1 LGKTDPAP
9 PVSVRRPSDGLP
21 DVPHR
26 AAPPSMW
33 IGSPDEKQN
42 GFNLLTM
49 KGSSARQT
57 PARKKGSGLE
67 NRSVSRVIRPLGGPQ
82 AAAARA

>member
-9 PVSVRRPSDGLP
+9 PVSVRRPRTLSGGLP

-42 GFNLLTM
+42 AFNLL
-49 KGSSARQT
+49 
-57 PARKKGSGLE
+57 
-67 NRSVSRVIRPLGGPQ
+67 
-82 AAAARA
+82 